1 MTHECLFANF
11 DDCMYMRVD
20 VSLFTLNYISIK
32 EVYLL
37 VEYKGI
43 TMIFFGY
50 MVFLGKLN
58 FLLID
63 IL

>member
-1 MTHECLFANF
+1 MTHKCLFANF

-20 VSLFTLNYISIK
+20 VPLFTLNYISIK
-32 EVYLL
+32 EIYLL
-37 VEYKGI
+37 AEYKGI
-43 TMIFFGY
+43 TIIFFGY
-50 MVFLGKLN
+50 MVFFGKLS

>member
-1 MTHECLFANF
+1 
-11 DDCMYMRVD
+11 MYMRVD
-20 VSLFTLNYISIK
+20 VPLFTLNYISIK

-43 TMIFFGY
+43 TIIFFGY